1 MSPPPPPHE
10 PSHAASKL
18 AATAKQVVAKYINTA
33 RRNKFDHLYSTLED
47 FERTDPDRRRLVVIG
62 CTGAGKS
69 TLLNVLSGWRFVQ
82 SKDNDFLFKWQD
94 KPAPEGSDEP
104 PAPPLFESL
113 AGSESVT
120 KITSFAN
127 VHMCGDPERELIVVD
142 TPGHDDSAGCN
153 LEDQEGRDTLAK
165 LAADLHN
172 KLKALGH
179 VHAILVLHNDVVSN
193 RLNPATYQI
202 LKMVDEKFSKAG
214 TSVWG
219 HVVVGYSKCNAHEST
234 WRAGLE
240 AKHKALREAI
250 KAKVPNCDVD
260 LPILVLGGGEIEPA
274 PPSQDESS
282 GVEQLW
288 QFLANAPELDTSR
301 LMPFEGVDVKIQKL
315 IEERDQAAA
324 QAKAAIIYIAVVLK
338 LVCVLALLFWRHM
351 MLPAWLSMLLLN
363 LPGLYDEL
371 AIVAGVVYWI
381 GPQDVLFS
389 AKHFHRQWVQPLV
402 RTYLGIE
409 LDKWDPS
416 EAYSSALK
424 FATRWTNKAGVCSEM
439 KPKKE

>member
-1 MSPPPPPHE
+1 MSPPHNE
-10 PSHAASKL
+10 PSHNEPSLVASKF
-18 AATAKQVVAKYINTA
+18 AATAKQAVAKYINTA

-47 FERTDPDRRRLVVIG
+47 FARTDPGRRRLVVIG

-82 SKDNDFLFKWQD
+82 TKDNDYLYQWQH

-104 PAPPLFESL
+104 PLPPLFESV
-113 AGSESVT
+113 ASSESVT

-214 TSVWG
+214 TSVWR
-219 HVVVGYSKCNAHEST
+219 HVVVGYSKCNAHETT

-240 AKHKALREAI
+240 AKRKALREAI

-288 QFLANAPELDTSR
+288 QFVASAPKLDTSR

-338 LVCVLALLFWRHM
+338 IVCVLALLFWRHL

-389 AKHFHRQWVQPLV
+389 AKHFNRQWVQPLV
-402 RTYLGIE
+402 RTYLGID
-409 LDKWDPS
+409 LDHLDIS
-416 EAYSSALK
+416 QAYSNALK
-424 FATRWTNKAGVCSEM
+424 FAKRCTVSREM

>member
-1 MSPPPPPHE
+1 MSPPPHE
-10 PSHAASKL
+10 PSLAASKF
-18 AATAKQVVAKYINTA
+18 AATAKVAKYINTA
-33 RRNKFDHLYSTLED
+33 RRNTFDHLYSTLED
-47 FERTDPDRRRLVVIG
+47 FARTDPGRRRLVVIG

-82 SKDNDFLFKWQD
+82 TKENDFEYQWQHM
-94 KPAPEGSDEP
+94 PAPEGSDEP
-104 PAPPLFESL
+104 PLPPLFESV
-113 AGSESVT
+113 ASSESVT

-214 TSVWG
+214 TSVWR
-219 HVVVGYSKCNAHEST
+219 HVVVGYSKCNAHETT

-240 AKHKALREAI
+240 AKRKALREAI

-288 QFLANAPELDTSR
+288 QFVASRKKLDTSR

-389 AKHFHRQWVQPLV
+389 AKHFNRQWVQPLV
-402 RTYLGIE
+402 RTYLGID
-409 LDKWDPS
+409 LDHLDIS
-416 EAYSSALK
+416 QAYSNALK
-424 FATRWTNKAGVCSEM
+424 FAKRCTVSREM

>member
-1 MSPPPPPHE
+1 MSPPSQE
-10 PSHAASKL
+10 PTLAASKF
-18 AATAKQVVAKYINTA
+18 AATAKQAVAKYINTA

-47 FERTDPDRRRLVVIG
+47 FARTDPGRRRLVVIG

-82 SKDNDFLFKWQD
+82 TKENDFEYRWQHM
-94 KPAPEGSDEP
+94 PAPEGSDEP
-104 PAPPLFESL
+104 PLPPLFESV
-113 AGSESVT
+113 ASSESVT

-214 TSVWG
+214 TSVWR
-219 HVVVGYSKCNAHEST
+219 HVVVGYSKCNAHETT

-240 AKHKALREAI
+240 AKRKALREAI

-288 QFLANAPELDTSR
+288 QFVASAPELDTSR

-351 MLPAWLSMLLLN
+351 MLPAWLSLLLLN

-371 AIVAGVVYWI
+371 AIVVGVVYWI

-389 AKHFHRQWVQPLV
+389 AKHFNRQWVQPLV
-402 RTYLGIE
+402 RTYLGID
-409 LDKWDPS
+409 LDHLDILQ
-416 EAYSSALK
+416 ASSNALK
-424 FATRWTNKAGVCSEM
+424 FAKRCTVSREM